1 MRAATKVPANRLPP
15 SARMVHSWPDA
26 DKDEYLARHTRG
38 PAVDLGLSP
47 LLPWQSQVIAES
59 ARFNVV
65 CVGRRAGKTQLGV
78 HLCATSDVLA
88 HPVGWFSPSYKLMLE
103 VWREA
108 TRLFTPIIAR
118 QSTVE
123 RRLEFTTGGVLEFWS
138 LDNPQAG
145 RSRKYKLAIVD
156 EAAFVPQLLDTWNY
170 VIRPTLADL
179 RGTGWLFSTPKGR
192 NGFWQLWQRDT
203 DSGYPDWRSWQMPSD
218 VNPLIPREE
227 LAEMRRSLPERVAH
241 QELDAQFIDD
251 AGGVFRRVMEAATA
265 AALDGPLDGRSYI
278 AGVDIADAA
287 DFTVISIIDATSRE
301 QVYIDR
307 FNRVGY
313 EALGDRLHAAYQRFN
328 VQTMVIEDNSV
339 GQPVIDRLQ
348 GRGMNIVPFH
358 TSAATKL
365 PLIQAL
371 QSAFEHGELRI
382 IPDPVQVSELQA
394 YEGKRT
400 AAGFSYSAPSGMH
413 DDTVMA
419 LAFAWYGVA
428 GFMPAFL

>member
-1 MRAATKVPANRLPP
+1 MRAATKAPVKRLPP

-26 DKDEYLARHTRG
+26 DKDEYLARYARG
-38 PAVDLGLSP
+38 PAVDIPRPP
-47 LLPWQSQVIAES
+47 LLDWQRQVVAES

-65 CVGRRAGKTQLGV
+65 CVGRRAGKTALGV
-78 HLCATSDVLA
+78 DRCADSDALA
-88 HPVGWFSPSYKLMLE
+88 YPVGWFSPSYKLMLE
-103 VWREA
+103 VWREVV
-108 TRLFTPIIAR
+108 RLFAPIIAR
-118 QSTVE
+118 QNATE

-145 RSRKYKLAIVD
+145 RGRKYKRVIVD
-156 EAAFVPQLLDTWNY
+156 EAAFVPALMDAWNY
-170 VIRPTLADL
+170 AIRPTLADL
-179 RGTGWLFSTPKGR
+179 AGDAWILSTPKGR
-192 NGFWQLWQRDT
+192 NGFWQMWQMGQDDVRA
-203 DSGYPDWRSWQMPSD
+203 DWRSWQMASD
-218 VNPLIPREE
+218 VNPLIPRDE
-227 LAEMRRSLPERVAH
+227 LAEMRRSLPERVAM
-241 QELDAQFIDD
+241 QELDAMFLED

-265 AALDGPLDGRSYI
+265 TALEGPQEGRSYI

-287 DFTVISIIDATSRE
+287 DFTVISILDASSRE

-313 EALGDRLHAAYQRFN
+313 EALGDRLHAAYQRFG

-358 TSAATKL
+358 TSAATKM
-365 PLIQAL
+365 PLIQSL
-371 QSAFEHGELRI
+371 QSAFEHGELQI
-382 IPDPVQVSELQA
+382 IPDPVQVAELQA

-400 AAGFSYSAPSGMH
+400 AAGFSYSAPSGLH
-413 DDTVMA
+413 DDCVMA